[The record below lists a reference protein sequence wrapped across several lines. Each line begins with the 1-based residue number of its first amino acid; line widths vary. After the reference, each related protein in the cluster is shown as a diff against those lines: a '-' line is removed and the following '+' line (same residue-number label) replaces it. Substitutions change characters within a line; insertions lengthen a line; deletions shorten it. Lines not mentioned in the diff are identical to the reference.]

1 MCAPHHPKAGGLTE
15 WWNGLLKT
23 TAPARWQCLAG
34 LRQGF
39 PESYMC
45 PESSNTRCCF
55 SHSPDCWIKGWK
67 WEWHHLLFCPV
78 TSTCKNCSFCS
89 HDFIISWLRS
99 LSSKGGNTSTRK
111 YSNNSTELE
120 VKTATQKL
128 RTLHAS
134 EWTEKKTITVLAEVI
149 NPDYKGQIGLL
160 FCHGGKE
167 EYMWNMADPLG
178 HLSITMPC
186 D

>member
-89 HDFIISWLRS
+89 HDFIISWLRG

-120 VKTATQKL
+120 VKL
-128 RTLHAS
+128 PPR
-134 EWTEKKTITVLAEVI
+134 
-149 NPDYKGQIGLL
+149 NFGLL
-160 FCHGGKE
+160 
-167 EYMWNMADPLG
+167 MPLNEQKRRQ
-178 HLSITMPC
+178 LLCWLRWLILTTEDKLDCYSAMEVRKSICGIWQIP
-186 D
+186 